1 MVWRR
6 SLHTCTTDGTQRRL
20 EFVRVG
26 ARIDPRVR
34 ELVEALNQ
42 VPGVTTRTSCEGRNR
57 GLGAHRHADLAYV
70 AFRQPLPLRFQEFL
84 LASVGPVAR
93 VEDDGVYSRW
103 PDRNSA
109 FIASAFAATRNY
121 LAQPKPAGH
130 ALVCWSLSK
139 LRARL
144 ARHLSS
150 GRSFCVQL
158 CLECREL
165 VFDQHAATHHCLQ
178 LLRSGPEQ
186 AALWFAAFTQ
196 QPRNTLDAALIAAEG
211 WMRLIARTQCGEFGP
226 AFRRRWLR
234 YRARML
240 ADLATRQM
248 RTGAEATRRQRPDL
262 DFFYTDTRIVFEWTC
277 A

>member
-1 MVWRR
+1 LRR
-6 SLHTCTTDGTQRRL
+6 TLHTCTTAATQHKL
-20 EFVRVG
+20 DFVCVG
-26 ARIDPRVR
+26 ARIDLRVR

-42 VPGVTTRTSCEGRNR
+42 VPGVTTRTSCEGRSP
-57 GLGAHRHADLAYV
+57 GLASHRHADLAYV

-103 PDRNSA
+103 PDHNST
-109 FIASAFAATRNY
+109 FIASAVAATRNY
-121 LAQPKPAGH
+121 LAQPKPPGH

-144 ARHLSS
+144 ALHLSS

-158 CLECREL
+158 CLECRDL
-165 VFDQHAATHHCLQ
+165 VFDQHVATHQCLQ
-178 LLRSGPEQ
+178 LLSSGPEQ
-186 AALWFAAFTQ
+186 AALWFSAFTQ
-196 QPRNTLDAALIAAEG
+196 QPHNKLDAALIAAEG
-211 WMRLIARTQCGEFGP
+211 WMRLVARTQRGEFGP